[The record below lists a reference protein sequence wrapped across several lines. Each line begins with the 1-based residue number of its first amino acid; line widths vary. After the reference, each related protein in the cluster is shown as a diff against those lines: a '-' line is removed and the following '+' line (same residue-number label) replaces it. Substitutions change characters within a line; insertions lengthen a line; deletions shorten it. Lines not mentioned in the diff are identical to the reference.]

1 MSTINDVLTVLRSNG
16 DNPEEMELVLQNLS
30 KEEQAKLKDLRVT
43 LIDQLDCPNK
53 CETLTDYYEM
63 LKIASEAPQTET
75 DKPADNDW
83 RIYLWGMARR
93 TNKHLIEWCLDAVK
107 EGRLPKRLDNNG
119 LLYIYVNDLLPHKG
133 EFYKTTV
140 QTDTIDIMSVLNNS
154 IVAGGEVKKLVDKII
169 TDGAKDIYHGYL
181 PDLQAGRLGYVAFY
195 NPKGVGPYLE
205 AVGLGEWL
213 E

>member
-43 LIDQLDCPNK
+43 LIDQLDCPQQ
-53 CETLTDYYEM
+53 CEVLADYYEM

-75 DKPADNDW
+75 DTPADNDW

-93 TNKHLIEWCLDAVK
+93 TNKHLIEWCRDAVK
-107 EGRLPKRLDNNG
+107 DGRLPKRIDHNG

-133 EFYKTTV
+133 EFYKATV
-140 QTDTIDIMSVLNNS
+140 QSDTIDIMSILSDS
-154 IVAGGEVKKLVDKII
+154 IIAGGEVKGLADKILA
-169 TDGAKDIYHGYL
+169 DGASNIQYGYL
-181 PDLQAGRLGYVAFY
+181 PDLRAGRLGYVANY
-195 NPKGVGPYLE
+195 NPDVIGPYLQ
-205 AVGLGEWL
+205 AVGLGDWL
-213 E
+213 